1 MAQKGGALPA
11 YEDLELI
18 RAEGGVPVRRFLERL
33 GIPRSTWYHW
43 REAHLRGMPP
53 RRWPAPVVD
62 AIEEAAAEQAL
73 RWSAWGHRK
82 IWAMLRADGV
92 RVSRSSVLRALARRD
107 LLLPARYQAER
118 RALAAA
124 RRALFVEAPT
134 RRNRVWQTDF
144 TEFETSTGGTWR
156 LAPVVDYATKVCLA
170 APVSGTTGAMD
181 AIAAVEAA
189 IAAAGRLLGH
199 DLLLDCVD
207 AATGEI
213 SPVTIVTDNGPA
225 YKSAEFARFVAGRPE
240 LLHVRTR
247 HHAPE
252 TNGVVERFNQ
262 SIKYEHLYRLEV
274 PDVLALAE
282 EAEAY
287 RDLYNAIR
295 PHEAL
300 DFVTPISRY
309 LADPGDHH
317 APNLSEPQ
325 SVQET

>member
-1 MAQKGGALPA
+1 VAQKGGALPA
-11 YEDLELI
+11 YADLELI

-43 REAHLRGMPP
+43 REAHLRGRPL

-62 AIEEAAAEQAL
+62 AIEEAAADTAL

-124 RRALFVEAPT
+124 RRALFVEPPV
-134 RRNRVWQTDF
+134 RRNR
-144 TEFETSTGGTWR
+144 R
-156 LAPVVDYATKVCLA
+156 LMPVVDYATKVCLA
-170 APVSGTTGAMD
+170 APVSGTTGAAD
-181 AIAAVEAA
+181 AIAAIEAA
-189 IAAAGRLLGH
+189 IGCAERLLGH

-225 YKSAEFARFVAGRPE
+225 YKSAEFLRFIAGRPE

-262 SIKYEHLYRLEV
+262 SLKYEHLYRLEI
-274 PDVLALAE
+274 PDVLALVEA
-282 EAEAY
+282 AEAY

-300 DFVTPISRY
+300 DFATPLSRY
-309 LADPGDHH
+309 LADPSDHRE
-317 APNLSEPQ
+317 PNLSEADG
-325 SVQET
+325 VQET